1 MREKIFYVADDYAE
15 NLVQQY
21 TGQKRHKMIE
31 DLRRTL
37 RSLKFY
43 TNNDFAFKNV
53 HNEELFY
60 QNGKILVEI
69 VQLFEKYRIIGSN
82 DVQMLGDLFEQLLN
96 KGFKQNEGQ
105 FFTPIPITRFIWD
118 SLPIERI
125 IKKDDG
131 IEFPKIIDY
140 ACGAG
145 HFLTQGFEAVNAGV
159 LSLEPSY
166 EIDPSW
172 AEHKVFG
179 IEKDYRLARVSKIS
193 LFMHG
198 AGDGNIIFGDGLE
211 NYPDKEITQESF
223 DILVANPPYSVKAFK
238 PHLKIKNNEF
248 DILDKISNDGSEIET
263 LFVERI
269 SQLLKP
275 EGVAAVVLPTSIL
288 NKENES
294 FIGARE
300 TILKNFMIR
309 AIVLFGNKTFGAT
322 GTNTAILFL
331 EKFKEPPKRIDLV
344 TDSVT
349 SIFEANNLVDWED
362 DEILNGYLDK
372 IKVDIS
378 TYSSFVKCKKNYN
391 EWQSD
396 LYFRMYYEAFISSAE
411 YGNKSKQKNFIKL
424 SEADKLLWFNEHFY
438 DYAQNIEKEK
448 LTYFALISINRQHLL
463 LLHPMKIK
471 HKKSF

>member
-1 MREKIFYVADDYAE
+1 MYAQAAIKPNTLLRNGAHGIVMRG
-15 NLVQQY
+15 VQKC
-21 TGQKRHKMIE
+21 TRGCSSLRGRKR
-31 DLRRTL
+31 
-37 RSLKFY
+37 
-43 TNNDFAFKNV
+43 
-53 HNEELFY
+53 
-60 QNGKILVEI
+60 
-69 VQLFEKYRIIGSN
+69 
-82 DVQMLGDLFEQLLN
+82 
-96 KGFKQNEGQ
+96 
-105 FFTPIPITRFIWD
+105 
-118 SLPIERI
+118 LPLCC
-125 IKKDDG
+125 IKLDTAT
-131 IEFPKIIDY
+131 DY

-288 NKENES
+288 NK
-294 FIGARE
+294 
-300 TILKNFMIR
+300 
-309 AIVLFGNKTFGAT
+309 
-322 GTNTAILFL
+322 
-331 EKFKEPPKRIDLV
+331 
-344 TDSVT
+344 
-349 SIFEANNLVDWED
+349 
-362 DEILNGYLDK
+362 
-372 IKVDIS
+372 
-378 TYSSFVKCKKNYN
+378 
-391 EWQSD
+391 
-396 LYFRMYYEAFISSAE
+396 
-411 YGNKSKQKNFIKL
+411 
-424 SEADKLLWFNEHFY
+424 
-438 DYAQNIEKEK
+438 
-448 LTYFALISINRQHLL
+448 
-463 LLHPMKIK
+463 
-471 HKKSF
+471 